1 METNCGN
8 ERKVFRT
15 ECRVMTYED
24 YLKKDLSIPFVD
36 IGHFEGSKQFKSD
49 ISIWLDG
56 TVRMETE
63 NGSLKLYRPFW
74 CTEFTSFIVCNLY
87 KAKYIMMKDALDEF
101 TYKSFAA
108 SIKNLAKSC
117 VPYEIVSCGRIS
129 YDEKEIKIPFTKDG
143 YDLKL
148 LERLIL
154 VGIELQPM
162 AKYVASNGS
171 IFYIRRNGNIMVDK
185 SCTVSFDEFDK
196 IMYISSLVETY
207 ITMVVN
213 DIKETRSD
221 CLEKLMSI
229 ISESV

>member
-8 ERKVFRT
+8 ERRVFRT
-15 ECRVMTYED
+15 ECRVMGYKD

-49 ISIWLDG
+49 ISIWLDE

-74 CTEFTSFIVCNLY
+74 CLDFSSFIVSTLY
-87 KAKYIMMKDALDEF
+87 KAKYIMMKDSLDEF

-108 SIKNLAKSC
+108 SIRNLAKTC
-117 VPYEIVSCGRIS
+117 LPYEIVSCGRIS
-129 YDEKEIKIPFTKDG
+129 YDEKGIKIPFTKDG

-171 IFYIRRNGNIMVDK
+171 VFYIRRNGNIMVDK
-185 SCTVSFDEFDK
+185 SCVVSFDEFDK
-196 IMYISSLVETY
+196 IMYLSSLVDTY
-207 ITMVVN
+207 IDLTIN
-213 DIKETRSD
+213 DIKETRSE
-221 CLEKLMSI
+221 CLERLMSI
-229 ISESV
+229 ISEK

>member
-1 METNCGN
+1 METNYRD

-36 IGHFEGSKQFKSD
+36 IGHFEGSKLFKSD

-56 TVRMETE
+56 TVRMEVE

-74 CTEFTSFIVCNLY
+74 CIDFTSFIVCNLY
-87 KAKYIMMKDALDEF
+87 KAKYIMMKDSLDEF
-101 TYKSFAA
+101 TYKSFAV
-108 SIKNLAKSC
+108 SIRNLAKEC

-129 YDEKEIKIPFTKDG
+129 YDEKGIKIPFTKDG

-171 IFYIRRNGNIMVDK
+171 VFYIRKNGNIMVDK

-196 IMYISSLVETY
+196 IMYLSSLVDTY
-207 ITMVVN
+207 IDLTIN

>member
-1 METNCGN
+1 METNYSN

-36 IGHFEGSKQFKSD
+36 IGHFEGSKLFKSD

-56 TVRMETE
+56 TVRMEVE

-74 CTEFTSFIVCNLY
+74 CIDFTSFIVCTLY
-87 KAKYIMMKDALDEF
+87 KAKYIMMKDSLDEF
-101 TYKSFAA
+101 TYKSFAV
-108 SIKNLAKSC
+108 SIRNLAKEC
-117 VPYEIVSCGRIS
+117 VPYEIISCGRIS
-129 YDEKEIKIPFTKDG
+129 YDEKGIKIPFTKDG

-185 SCTVSFDEFDK
+185 SCKVSFDEFDK
-196 IMYISSLVETY
+196 IMYLSSLVDTY
-207 ITMVVN
+207 IDLTIN
-213 DIKETRSD
+213 DIKETRSE
-221 CLEKLMSI
+221 CLERLMSI
-229 ISESV
+229 ISEK

>member
-8 ERKVFRT
+8 ERRVFRT
-15 ECRVMTYED
+15 ECRVMRYED

-56 TVRMETE
+56 TVKMEVE

-74 CTEFTSFIVCNLY
+74 CGEFTSFMLCNMY
-87 KAKYIMMKDALDEF
+87 KAKYIMMKDSLDEF

-108 SIKNLAKSC
+108 SIRNLAKAC

-129 YDEKEIKIPFTKDG
+129 YDEKCIKIPFTKDG

-154 VGIELQPM
+154 VSIELQPM

-171 IFYIRRNGNIMVDK
+171 VFYIRINGNIMVDK

-196 IMYISSLVETY
+196 IMYLSSLVNTY
-207 ITMVVN
+207 INLTIN
-213 DIKETRSD
+213 DIKETRSEY
-221 CLEKLMSI
+221 LEKLMSL
-229 ISESV
+229 ISEK

>member
-1 METNCGN
+1 METNCSN
-8 ERKVFRT
+8 ERRTFRT
-15 ECRVMTYED
+15 ECRVMEYKD

-56 TVRMETE
+56 TVRMEVE
-63 NGSLKLYRPFW
+63 NGSLKLYKPFW
-74 CTEFTSFIVCNLY
+74 CGEFTSFMVCNMY
-87 KAKYIMMKDALDEF
+87 KAKYIMMKDSLDEF
-101 TYKSFAA
+101 TYKSFAV
-108 SIKNLAKSC
+108 SIRNLARAC
-117 VPYEIVSCGRIS
+117 VPYEIISCGRIS
-129 YDEKEIKIPFTKDG
+129 YDEKGIKIPFTKDG

-196 IMYISSLVETY
+196 IMYLSSLVDTY
-207 ITMVVN
+207 IDLTIN
-213 DIKETRSD
+213 DIKETRSE
-221 CLEKLMSI
+221 CLEKLMSV

>member
-1 METNCGN
+1 METNCNN
-8 ERKVFRT
+8 ERRVFRT

-56 TVRMETE
+56 TVRIEVE
-63 NGSLKLYRPFW
+63 NGSLKLYKPFW
-74 CTEFTSFIVCNLY
+74 CGEFTSFMVCNMY
-87 KAKYIMMKDALDEF
+87 KAKYIMMKDSLDEF

-108 SIKNLAKSC
+108 SIRNLAKEC

-129 YDEKEIKIPFTKDG
+129 YDEKDIKIPFTKDG

-171 IFYIRRNGNIMVDK
+171 VFYIRRNGNIMVDK
-185 SCTVSFDEFDK
+185 SCKVSFDEFDK
-196 IMYISSLVETY
+196 IMYLSSLVNTY
-207 ITMVVN
+207 INLTIN
-213 DIKETRSD
+213 DIKETRSE

-229 ISESV
+229 ISEK

>member
-1 METNCGN
+1 METNYRD

-36 IGHFEGSKQFKSD
+36 IGHFEGSKLFKSD

-56 TVRMETE
+56 TVRMEVE

-74 CTEFTSFIVCNLY
+74 CLDFSSFIVSTLY
-87 KAKYIMMKDALDEF
+87 KAKYIMMKDSLDEF

-108 SIKNLAKSC
+108 SIINLAKVC
-117 VPYEIVSCGRIS
+117 LPCEIVSCGKIS
-129 YDEKEIKIPFTKDG
+129 YDEKGIKIPFTKDG

-154 VGIELQPM
+154 VDIELQPM

-171 IFYIRRNGNIMVDK
+171 VFYIRRNGNIMVDK

-196 IMYISSLVETY
+196 IMYLSSLVDTY
-207 ITMVVN
+207 IDLTIN
-213 DIKETRSD
+213 DIKETRSE
-221 CLEKLMSI
+221 CLEKLMSL
-229 ISESV
+229 ISEK

>member
-1 METNCGN
+1 METNCNN
-8 ERKVFRT
+8 ERRTFRT

-24 YLKKDLSIPFVD
+24 YLKRDLSIPFVD

-56 TVRMETE
+56 TVKMEVE

-74 CTEFTSFIVCNLY
+74 CGEFTSFMVCNMY
-87 KAKYIMMKDALDEF
+87 KAKYIMMKDSLDEF

-108 SIKNLAKSC
+108 SIRNLAKAC

-129 YDEKEIKIPFTKDG
+129 YDEKCIKIPFTKDG

-171 IFYIRRNGNIMVDK
+171 VFYIRRNGNIMVDK

-196 IMYISSLVETY
+196 IMYLSSLVNTY
-207 ITMVVN
+207 INLTIN
-213 DIKETRSD
+213 DIKETRSEY
-221 CLEKLMSI
+221 LEKLMSI
-229 ISESV
+229 ISEK

>member
-1 METNCGN
+1 METNCSN

-15 ECRVMTYED
+15 ECRVMSYED

-56 TVRMETE
+56 TVRMEVE
-63 NGSLKLYRPFW
+63 NGSLKLYKPFW
-74 CTEFTSFIVCNLY
+74 CGEFTSFMVCNMY
-87 KAKYIMMKDALDEF
+87 KAKYIMMKDSLDEF

-108 SIKNLAKSC
+108 SIRNLAKEC

-129 YDEKEIKIPFTKDG
+129 YDEKGIKIPFTKDG

-154 VGIELQPM
+154 VSIELQPM

-171 IFYIRRNGNIMVDK
+171 VFYIRGNGNIMVDK
-185 SCTVSFDEFDK
+185 SCMVSFDEFDK
-196 IMYISSLVETY
+196 IMYLSSLVDTY
-207 ITMVVN
+207 IDLTIN
-213 DIKETRSD
+213 DIKETRSE
-221 CLEKLMSI
+221 CLEKLMSV

>member
-1 METNCGN
+1 METNYSN

-15 ECRVMTYED
+15 ECRVMGYKD

-36 IGHFEGSKQFKSD
+36 IGHFEGSKLFKSD

-56 TVRMETE
+56 TVRMEAE

-74 CTEFTSFIVCNLY
+74 CLEFTSFIVSTLY
-87 KAKYIMMKDALDEF
+87 KAKYIMMKDSLDEF

-108 SIKNLAKSC
+108 SIRNLAKEC
-117 VPYEIVSCGRIS
+117 VPYEIISCGRIS
-129 YDEKEIKIPFTKDG
+129 YDEKGIKIPFTKDG

-185 SCTVSFDEFDK
+185 SCKVSFDEFDK
-196 IMYISSLVETY
+196 IMYLSSLVDTY
-207 ITMVVN
+207 IDLTIN
-213 DIKETRSD
+213 DIKETRSE
-221 CLEKLMSI
+221 CLEKLMSV
-229 ISESV
+229 ISEK

>member
-8 ERKVFRT
+8 ERRVFRT
-15 ECRVMTYED
+15 ECRVMGYKD

-36 IGHFEGSKQFKSD
+36 IGHFEGSKMFKSD

-56 TVRMETE
+56 TVRMEVE

-74 CTEFTSFIVCNLY
+74 CIEFTSFIVCNLY
-87 KAKYIMMKDALDEF
+87 KAKYIMMKDSLDEF

-108 SIKNLAKSC
+108 SIRNLAKVC
-117 VPYEIVSCGRIS
+117 LPCEIVSCGKIS
-129 YDEKEIKIPFTKDG
+129 YDEKGIKIPFTKDG

-154 VGIELQPM
+154 VDIELQPM

-171 IFYIRRNGNIMVDK
+171 VFYIRRNGNIMVDK

-196 IMYISSLVETY
+196 IMYLSSLVDTY
-207 ITMVVN
+207 IDLTIN
-213 DIKETRSD
+213 DIKETRSE
-221 CLEKLMSI
+221 CLERLMSV
-229 ISESV
+229 ISEK

>member
-1 METNCGN
+1 MENFSSVIKDVN
-8 ERKVFRT
+8 
-15 ECRVMTYED
+15 

-56 TVRMETE
+56 TVRMEVE

-74 CTEFTSFIVCNLY
+74 CLDFTSFIVCNLY
-87 KAKYIMMKDALDEF
+87 KAKYIMMKDSLDEF

-108 SIKNLAKSC
+108 SIRNLAKEC
-117 VPYEIVSCGRIS
+117 VPYEIVSCGKIS
-129 YDEKEIKIPFTKDG
+129 YDEKGIKIPFTKYG

-154 VGIELQPM
+154 VDIELQPM

-171 IFYIRRNGNIMVDK
+171 VFYIRRNGNIMVDK

-196 IMYISSLVETY
+196 IMYLSSLVDTY
-207 ITMVVN
+207 IDLTIN
-213 DIKETRSD
+213 DIKETRSE
-221 CLEKLMSI
+221 CLDKLMSL
-229 ISESV
+229 ISEK

>member
-8 ERKVFRT
+8 ERRVFRT
-15 ECRVMTYED
+15 ECRVMGYKD

-56 TVRMETE
+56 TVKMEVE

-108 SIKNLAKSC
+108 SIRILAKEC

-129 YDEKEIKIPFTKDG
+129 YDEKDIKIPFTKDG

-154 VGIELQPM
+154 VGIELHPM

-171 IFYIRRNGNIMVDK
+171 VFYIRRNGNIMVDK

-196 IMYISSLVETY
+196 IMYLSSLVNTY
-207 ITMVVN
+207 IDLTIN

-221 CLEKLMSI
+221 CLEKLMSL
-229 ISESV
+229 ISEK

>member
-1 METNCGN
+1 METNYRD

-15 ECRVMTYED
+15 ECRVMSYED

-56 TVRMETE
+56 TVRMEVE

-74 CTEFTSFIVCNLY
+74 CGEFTSFMVCNMY
-87 KAKYIMMKDALDEF
+87 KAKYIMMKDSLDEF

-108 SIKNLAKSC
+108 SIRNLAKAC

-129 YDEKEIKIPFTKDG
+129 YDEKCIKIPFTKDG

-154 VGIELQPM
+154 VSIELQPM

-171 IFYIRRNGNIMVDK
+171 VFYIRINGNIMVDK

-196 IMYISSLVETY
+196 IMYLSSLVNTY
-207 ITMVVN
+207 INLTIN
-213 DIKETRSD
+213 DIKETRSEY
-221 CLEKLMSI
+221 LEKLMSI
-229 ISESV
+229 ISEK

>member
-1 METNCGN
+1 METNYRD

-56 TVRMETE
+56 TVKMEVE

-74 CTEFTSFIVCNLY
+74 CLEFTSFIVSTLY
-87 KAKYIMMKDALDEF
+87 KAKYIMMKDSLDEF

-108 SIKNLAKSC
+108 SIRNLARAC
-117 VPYEIVSCGRIS
+117 LPCEIVSCGKIS
-129 YDEKEIKIPFTKDG
+129 YDEKCIKIPFTKDG

-148 LERLIL
+148 LEQLIL

-171 IFYIRRNGNIMVDK
+171 VFYIRRNGNIMVDK

-196 IMYISSLVETY
+196 IMYLSSLVDTY
-207 ITMVVN
+207 IDLTIN
-213 DIKETRSD
+213 DIKETRSE
-221 CLEKLMSI
+221 CLDKLMSL
-229 ISESV
+229 ISEK

>member
-1 METNCGN
+1 METNYRY

-56 TVRMETE
+56 TVRMEVE
-63 NGSLKLYRPFW
+63 NGSLKLYKPFW
-74 CTEFTSFIVCNLY
+74 CGEFTSFMVCNMY
-87 KAKYIMMKDALDEF
+87 KAKYIMMKDSLDEF
-101 TYKSFAA
+101 TYKSFAV
-108 SIKNLAKSC
+108 SIRNLAKEC

-129 YDEKEIKIPFTKDG
+129 YDEKGIKIPFTKDG

-171 IFYIRRNGNIMVDK
+171 VFYIRRNGNIMVDK
-185 SCTVSFDEFDK
+185 SCTVSFDEYEK
-196 IMYISSLVETY
+196 IIYLSTLVETY

-221 CLEKLMSI
+221 CLEKFMSI

>member
-1 METNCGN
+1 METNCGD
-8 ERKVFRT
+8 ERRVFRT

-74 CTEFTSFIVCNLY
+74 CGEFTSFIVCNLY
-87 KAKYIMMKDALDEF
+87 KAKYIMMKDNLDRF

-108 SIKNLAKSC
+108 SIRNLAKVC
-117 VPYEIVSCGRIS
+117 LPCEIVSCGKIS
-129 YDEKEIKIPFTKDG
+129 YDEKGIKIPFTKDG

-154 VGIELQPM
+154 VDIELQPM

-171 IFYIRRNGNIMVDK
+171 VFYIRRNGNIMVDK

-196 IMYISSLVETY
+196 IMYLSSLVDTY
-207 ITMVVN
+207 IDLTIN
-213 DIKETRSD
+213 DIKETRSE
-221 CLEKLMSI
+221 CLDKLMSL
-229 ISESV
+229 ISEK

>member
-1 METNCGN
+1 
-8 ERKVFRT
+8 
-15 ECRVMTYED
+15 MTYED
-24 YLKKDLSIPFVD
+24 YLKKDLSIPFID
-36 IGHFEGSKQFKSD
+36 IGHFEDSKIFKSD

-56 TVRMETE
+56 TVKMEVE

-74 CTEFTSFIVCNLY
+74 CAEFTSFMVCNMY
-87 KAKYIMMKDALDEF
+87 KAKYIMMKDSLDEF

-108 SIKNLAKSC
+108 SIRNLAKAC

-129 YDEKEIKIPFTKDG
+129 YDEKCIKIPFTKDG

-154 VGIELQPM
+154 VSIELQPM

-171 IFYIRRNGNIMVDK
+171 VFYIRINGNIMVDK

-196 IMYISSLVETY
+196 IMYLSSLVNTY
-207 ITMVVN
+207 INLTIN
-213 DIKETRSD
+213 DIKETRSE
-221 CLEKLMSI
+221 CLEKLMST
-229 ISESV
+229 ISE

>member
-1 METNCGN
+1 
-8 ERKVFRT
+8 
-15 ECRVMTYED
+15 MTYEY
-24 YLKKDLSIPFVD
+24 YLKKDPSKPFID
-36 IGHFEGSKQFKSD
+36 IGHFEDSKVFKSD

-56 TVRMETE
+56 TVRMEVE

-74 CTEFTSFIVCNLY
+74 CGEFTSFMVCNMY
-87 KAKYIMMKDALDEF
+87 KAKYIMMKDSLDEF

-108 SIKNLAKSC
+108 SIRNLAKVC
-117 VPYEIVSCGRIS
+117 LPYEIVSCGKIS
-129 YDEKEIKIPFTKDG
+129 YDEKCTKIPFTKDG

-171 IFYIRRNGNIMVDK
+171 VFYIRRNGNIMVDK

-196 IMYISSLVETY
+196 IMYLSSLVDTY
-207 ITMVVN
+207 IDLTIN
-213 DIKETRSD
+213 DIKETRSE
-221 CLEKLMSI
+221 CLERLMSI
-229 ISESV
+229 ISEK

>member
-8 ERKVFRT
+8 ERRVFRT
-15 ECRVMTYED
+15 ECRVMGYED

-56 TVRMETE
+56 TVRMEVE
-63 NGSLKLYRPFW
+63 NGSLKLYKPFW
-74 CTEFTSFIVCNLY
+74 CGEFTSFMVCNMY
-87 KAKYIMMKDALDEF
+87 KAKYIMMKDSLDEF

-108 SIKNLAKSC
+108 SIRFLAKEC

-129 YDEKEIKIPFTKDG
+129 YDEKDIKIPFTKDG

-171 IFYIRRNGNIMVDK
+171 VFYIRRNGNIMVDK
-185 SCTVSFDEFDK
+185 LCTVSFDEFDK
-196 IMYISSLVETY
+196 IMYLSSLVSTY
-207 ITMVVN
+207 INLTIN
-213 DIKETRSD
+213 DIKETRSE
-221 CLEKLMSI
+221 CLERLMSI